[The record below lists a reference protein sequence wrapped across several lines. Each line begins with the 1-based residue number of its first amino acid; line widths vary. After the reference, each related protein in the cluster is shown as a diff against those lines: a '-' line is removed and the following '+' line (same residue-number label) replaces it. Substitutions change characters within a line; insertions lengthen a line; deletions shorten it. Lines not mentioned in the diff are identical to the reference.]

1 MLHSLQDPH
10 SLTWDILMSH
20 SLISQPLRAD
30 MLKMTE
36 LSSQPI
42 TGKVR
47 HDVDTVLQSRASY
60 YTAMPLKWLSH
71 QALADL

>member
-20 SLISQPLRAD
+20 SLISQTLRAD

-47 HDVDTVLQSRASY
+47 HDVDTVL
-60 YTAMPLKWLSH
+60 
-71 QALADL
+71 